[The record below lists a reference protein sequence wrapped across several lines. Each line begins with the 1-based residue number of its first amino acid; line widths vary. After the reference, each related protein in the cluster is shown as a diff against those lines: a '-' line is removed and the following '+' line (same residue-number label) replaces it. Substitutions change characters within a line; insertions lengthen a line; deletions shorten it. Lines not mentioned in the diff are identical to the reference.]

1 MYYLSA
7 EFLMGR
13 TLTNA
18 VRALGLG
25 GAYGKALEEMGAQME
40 QVRGQAGRRSRARQA
55 GRLVHLKGQVAGSAA
70 A

>member
-18 VRALGLG
+18 VHNMGLQG
-25 GAYGKALEEMGAQME
+25 EYAQ
-40 QVRGQAGRRSRARQA
+40 VSTRLSGRE
-55 GRLVHLKGQVAGSAA
+55 
-70 A
+70 

>member
-18 VRALGLG
+18 VRNMGVD
-25 GAYGKALEEMGAQME
+25 GAYGKALEAMGAKME
-40 QVRGQAGRRSRARQA
+40 EVRWGRGKGGGARR
-55 GRLVHLKGQVAGSAA
+55 GLGWG
-70 A
+70 